1 MLKRDK
7 GKPGVEAGTN
17 FTSDAGTSFKTPNS
31 CITEINK

>member
-7 GKPGVEAGTN
+7 GKPGEEAGTDL
-17 FTSDAGTSFKTPNS
+17 TSDIETSFKTPNS